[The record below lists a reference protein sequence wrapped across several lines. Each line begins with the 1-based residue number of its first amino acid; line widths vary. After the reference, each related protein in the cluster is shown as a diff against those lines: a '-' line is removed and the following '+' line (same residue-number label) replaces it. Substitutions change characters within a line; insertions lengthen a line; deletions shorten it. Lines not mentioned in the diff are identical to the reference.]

1 MPRSLHFPET
11 LTGRVTFTR
20 STSSDAL
27 LQEYPFTM
35 HLRWSIPDLDAFFD
49 DPRHPVNV
57 SGQVR
62 CEPLG
67 GDLTVSDGSVEC
79 FALEPDGQM
88 VMNYVL
94 SFPAGNDQPLVLQ
107 GTKEVVHDR
116 PNDLWPDTTT
126 LPVEVRQADGEQE
139 LVAAGRLRLSVFIVA
154 RAVIGMRATGGP
166 RQALRTI
173 IAFDRFF
180 LAKLASVYLGP
191 VRRSVQAAAF

>member
-11 LTGRVTFTR
+11 LTGPVKFTR
-20 STSSDAL
+20 STTSDAA

-35 HLRWSIPDLDAFFD
+35 RLRWSIPDLDVFFD

-57 SGQVR
+57 LGHVR

-67 GDLTVSDGSVEC
+67 GSLPVSDGSVEC
-79 FALEPDGQM
+79 FAIGPDGGM

-94 SFPAGNDQPLVLQ
+94 RFPAGNDQPLVLQ
-107 GTKEVVHDR
+107 GTKHVVHDR

-126 LPVEVRQADGEQE
+126 LPVEIRQADGQQE
-139 LVAAGRLRLSVFIVA
+139 LVAAGTLRLSVFIVA
-154 RAVIGMRATGGP
+154 RAVIGMRANGGL
-166 RQALRTI
+166 RQALGTV

-180 LAKLASVYLGP
+180 LAKLASVYLAP
-191 VRRSVQAAAF
+191 VRRSVQAAAS